1 MSHRIWRESKLQPS
15 RARSGH
21 LISCCLISL
30 CFLCDIL
37 QTFTVQ
43 VVVCTI
49 LHAWP
54 CGHRPTFASEFA
66 EREANRT
73 DEARRPWPAGHPIAW
88 PADGRTDLTS
98 LDIEWKRTRT
108 MEVMNRKSFGSIIER
123 AEFLPKGKIV
133 RKKKFRWKSQMVK
146 SWAENTHRRRTAPSC
161 VNSLRL
167 SFSHPSLD
175 TCDFCLNRLSVLPEM
190 NEKREHVSQ
199 KRLNL
204 AEWVILVFQQKE
216 PKYFS
221 KIFGPK
227 FGTQSQCRSQNFHKS
242 VTLSTRNFA
251 PFGWSL
257 GAQITSPTANFAN
270 TFSPTSSVCLSTL
283 LFYEAGPPKNNE
295 LSIPPI
301 RWSFFMWKS
310 ELTIFQPFVIN

>member
-1 MSHRIWRESKLQPS
+1 MEADADPDDGSDEPK
-15 RARSGH
+15 
-21 LISCCLISL
+21 
-30 CFLCDIL
+30 
-37 QTFTVQ
+37 
-43 VVVCTI
+43 
-49 LHAWP
+49 
-54 CGHRPTFASEFA
+54 EF
-66 EREANRT
+66 R
-73 DEARRPWPAGHPIAW
+73 
-88 PADGRTDLTS
+88 
-98 LDIEWKRTRT
+98 
-108 MEVMNRKSFGSIIER
+108 SIIER
-123 AEFLPKGKIV
+123 AEFLPKAKIV

-175 TCDFCLNRLSVLPEM
+175 TCNFCLNRLSVLPEM

-199 KRLNL
+199 ARLNL

-251 PFGWSL
+251 PFRL
-257 GAQITSPTANFAN
+257 ITRDPDYISDCKLCKHFLAHLLL
-270 TFSPTSSVCLSTL
+270 CLSTL
-283 LFYEAGPPKNNE
+283 LFYEAGPPRIMNFPFRRSVDHSSCGNRSWQFFNHSSLISTLDRHSPLLPFRMRGRPRQLCRRFLCQKKTRV
-295 LSIPPI
+295 PP
-301 RWSFFMWKS
+301 
-310 ELTIFQPFVIN
+310 